1 MIFDTH
7 AHYDDQAFDEDREE
21 ALALCKSDFD
31 WKRKEVIVN
40 KAHVMVGSV
49 TEEKETKSVN
59 GVRSVP
65 IPDSTRFF
73 LESYVKGCKTFRLFT
88 MRNGEPMTKS
98 SYDKM
103 WRRILVIS
111 VEDIGFGNTE
121 APHYVHTLYQISREF
136 PYADGDQ
143 PIFFMQAIRF
153 LCKCVKERTTDNIKN
168 QMIKEWEHGK
178 KPEIP
183 DYAYDLHTV
192 KGREMGRDEMHF
204 LTEASKVEPQ
214 MKDEEVECIKQ
225 NYIDFCRKEKDMQG
239 KPDVQPF
246 RYNTWQ
252 Y

>member
-1 MIFDTH
+1 MSQDFMS
-7 AHYDDQAFDEDREE
+7 YDP
-21 ALALCKSDFD
+21 
-31 WKRKEVIVN
+31 WGNI
-40 KAHVMVGSV
+40 
-49 TEEKETKSVN
+49 
-59 GVRSVP
+59 RS
-65 IPDSTRFF
+65 
-73 LESYVKGCKTFRLFT
+73 
-88 MRNGEPMTKS
+88 RNGIQGDELVSMLQKS
-98 SYDKM
+98 IRRGLQENALSAAYEMYITSPQFFDKM

-239 KPDVQPF
+239 KPDGQPF